1 MVHPNGERETEFG
14 SNSVFSEE
22 LTSTC
27 VIAIQA
33 ENNDFQIG
41 IIGSTDDHVVTNAT
55 WRCTNDEEA
64 DWFTETFDDSHWP
77 SAHAWFENGGGGMGM
92 REDIDSNANW
102 IWTENQNDQTV
113 YCRKQLCSGT
123 LF

>member
-1 MVHPNGERETEFG
+1 MGSVNRLHIATDNEATMLHPNGATVTGFG

-41 IIGSTDDHVVTNAT
+41 IIASTDDHVVTNAT
-55 WRCTNDEEA
+55 WRCTN
-64 DWFTETFDDSHWP
+64 
-77 SAHAWFENGGGGMGM
+77 
-92 REDIDSNANW
+92 
-102 IWTENQNDQTV
+102 
-113 YCRKQLCSGT
+113 
-123 LF
+123 